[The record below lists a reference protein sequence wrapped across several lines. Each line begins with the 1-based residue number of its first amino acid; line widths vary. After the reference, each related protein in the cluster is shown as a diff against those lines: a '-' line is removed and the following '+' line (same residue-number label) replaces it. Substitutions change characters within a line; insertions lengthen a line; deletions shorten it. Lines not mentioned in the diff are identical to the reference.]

1 MWRCKALRLC
11 DKARKI
17 KMEETNFSVET
28 GRASSLKSQNDM
40 SQQSPK
46 KVRKKRSLWK
56 SWKRMKGRTKI
67 YLIVLHLFA
76 LVGAA
81 ILGAWAFFEL
91 GFTNNRG
98 GADRNNRYLS
108 GSQQYVAQ
116 ADSIDRQDQALNG
129 YRSLSV
135 LRQFYPKNADLIFH
149 AARFSDRPTA
159 VQEMVYAA
167 NMYMQGDEHALAYK
181 KMAADVENVL
191 KSNKLQPFEGNVIP
205 WMNDSAWPA
214 LKAAVI
220 KDTAVIYE
228 AARLTGVEPRLIVG
242 CLIGEQVRLFNS
254 KREMYKRYLGPMKV
268 LSVQSQ
274 FSLGVNG
281 IKDFTAMQV
290 ERNLTDTASIFYM
303 GKPYEHILD
312 FQTADHQSERFSRL
326 TNYRNHLYSYIYT
339 GCILHQTMLQWRR
352 SGYDIVNRPDILFTL
367 FNLGFAASKPGPDPQ
382 CGGSHIT
389 VHDEVYTF
397 GVICNDFYFSGELAE
412 QFPMK
417 AKRFADE

>member
-1 MWRCKALRLC
+1 M
-11 DKARKI
+11 
-17 KMEETNFSVET
+17 N
-28 GRASSLKSQNDM
+28 SQE
-40 SQQSPK
+40 
-46 KVRKKRSLWK
+46 
-56 SWKRMKGRTKI
+56 
-67 YLIVLHLFA
+67 A
-76 LVGAA
+76 
-81 ILGAWAFFEL
+81 
-91 GFTNNRG
+91 
-98 GADRNNRYLS
+98 
-108 GSQQYVAQ
+108 
-116 ADSIDRQDQALNG
+116 ALNG
-129 YRSLSV
+129 YRNLSV
-135 LRQFYPKNADLIFH
+135 LRQFYPKNADLIFN
-149 AARFSDRPTA
+149 AAQYSDRPTA
-159 VQEMVYAA
+159 VQEMIYAA
-167 NMYMQGDEHALAYK
+167 NMYMQDDDHAIAYR
-181 KMAADVENVL
+181 KMGGDVENIL
-191 KSNKLQPFEGNVIP
+191 KSKKITPFEGNVVP

-214 LKAAVI
+214 LKAAI
-220 KDTAVIYE
+220 LKDSALIYE

-242 CLIGEQVRLFNS
+242 CLVGEQVRLFNS

-312 FQTADHQSERFSRL
+312 FRTENHQAERISRL

-352 SGYDIVNRPDILFTL
+352 SGYDIVHRPDILFTL

-389 VHDEVYTF
+389 VHDAIYTF

-412 QFPMK
+412 QFPLK

>member
-1 MWRCKALRLC
+1 
-11 DKARKI
+11 
-17 KMEETNFSVET
+17 MEETNSSVET
-28 GRASSLKSQNDM
+28 RLIASLQSQNNA

-46 KVRKKRSLWK
+46 KVRKKRTLWK
-56 SWKRMKGRTKI
+56 SWKRLKGKSKF

-76 LVGAA
+76 LIGVG

-91 GFTNNRG
+91 GFTNNNG
-98 GADRNNRYLS
+98 GADQNNRYLS
-108 GSQQYVAQ
+108 ESQQYLATSDSVNSQEVAL
-116 ADSIDRQDQALNG
+116 DG
-129 YRSLSV
+129 YRTLSI
-135 LRQFYPKNADLIFH
+135 LRQFYPKNADLIFQ
-149 AARFSDRPTA
+149 AAQHSDRPTA
-159 VQEMVYAA
+159 VQEMIYAA
-167 NMYMQGDEHALAYK
+167 NMYMQDDDHSTACQKMMGDV
-181 KMAADVENVL
+181 DNIL
-191 KSNKLQPFEGNVIP
+191 KSKKITPFEGNVIP

-214 LKAAVI
+214 LKAAI
-220 KDTAVIYE
+220 LKDSALINE

-242 CLIGEQVRLFNS
+242 CLVGEQVRLFNS

-290 ERNLTDTASIFYM
+290 ERNLTDTASLFYM

-312 FQTADHQSERFSRL
+312 FQTANHQAERVSRL

-382 CGGSHIT
+382 CGGSHVT
-389 VHDEVYTF
+389 VHDKVYTF

-412 QFPMK
+412 QFPLK

>member
-1 MWRCKALRLC
+1 
-11 DKARKI
+11 
-17 KMEETNFSVET
+17 MEETNHSVET
-28 GRASSLKSQNDM
+28 FPETSLQSSDNA
-40 SQQSPK
+40 SQQPTK

-56 SWKRMKGRTKI
+56 SWKRLKGRTKF

-76 LVGAA
+76 LVGAG

-91 GFTNNRG
+91 GFTNNKG
-98 GADRNNRYLS
+98 GADKNNRYLTE
-108 GSQQYVAQ
+108 SQHYLASS
-116 ADSIDRQDQALNG
+116 DSVNSQEAALNG
-129 YRSLSV
+129 YRHLSV
-135 LRQFYPKNADLIFH
+135 LRQFYPKNADLIFN
-149 AARFSDRPTA
+149 AARYSDRPTA
-159 VQEMVYAA
+159 VQEMIYAA
-167 NMYMQGDEHALAYK
+167 NMYMQEDDHADAYRKMVDDVDNILKSK
-181 KMAADVENVL
+181 KM
-191 KSNKLQPFEGNVIP
+191 QPFEGNVIP

-214 LKAAVI
+214 LKAAI
-220 KDTAVIYE
+220 LKDSALIYE

-242 CLIGEQVRLFNS
+242 CLVGEQVRLFNS

-312 FQTADHQSERFSRL
+312 FKTENHQAERISRL

-389 VHDEVYTF
+389 VHDAIYTF

-412 QFPMK
+412 QFPLK

>member
-1 MWRCKALRLC
+1 
-11 DKARKI
+11 
-17 KMEETNFSVET
+17 MEETNPSVET
-28 GRASSLKSQNDM
+28 FPETSLQSSDNV
-40 SQQSPK
+40 SQQPTK

-56 SWKRMKGRTKI
+56 SWKRLKGRTKF

-76 LVGAA
+76 LVGAG

-91 GFTNNRG
+91 GFTNNKG
-98 GADRNNRYLS
+98 GADKNNRYLTE
-108 GSQQYVAQ
+108 SQHYLASS
-116 ADSIDRQDQALNG
+116 DSVNSQEAALNG
-129 YRSLSV
+129 YRHLSV
-135 LRQFYPKNADLIFH
+135 LRQFYPKNADLIFN
-149 AARFSDRPTA
+149 AARYSDRPTA
-159 VQEMVYAA
+159 VQEMIYAA
-167 NMYMQGDEHALAYK
+167 NMYMQEDDHADAYRKMVDDVDNILKSK
-181 KMAADVENVL
+181 KMQ
-191 KSNKLQPFEGNVIP
+191 SFEGNVIP

-214 LKAAVI
+214 LKAAI
-220 KDTAVIYE
+220 LKDSALIYE

-242 CLIGEQVRLFNS
+242 CLVGEQVRLFNS

-312 FQTADHQSERFSRL
+312 FKTENHQAERISRL

-389 VHDEVYTF
+389 VHDAIYTF

-412 QFPMK
+412 QFPLK

>member
-1 MWRCKALRLC
+1 MSK
-11 DKARKI
+11 DE
-17 KMEETNFSVET
+17 MEETKTSEEMHSN
-28 GRASSLKSQNDM
+28 ASLQSENAR
-40 SQQSPK
+40 SQQSPG

-56 SWKRMKGRTKI
+56 SWKRLKGRSKF

-76 LVGAA
+76 LVGAG

-91 GFTNNRG
+91 GFTKNSG
-98 GADRNNRYLS
+98 GTDKNNRYLTE
-108 GSQQYVAQ
+108 SQKYISQNDTVSSQ
-116 ADSIDRQDQALNG
+116 EQTLDD
-129 YRSLSV
+129 YRSLS
-135 LRQFYPKNADLIFH
+135 LFRNFYPKNADLIFN
-149 AARFSDRPTA
+149 AAQYSDRPTA
-159 VQEMVYAA
+159 VREMIYAA
-167 NMYMQGDEHALAYK
+167 NMYMQDDEHATAYQ
-181 KMAADVENVL
+181 KMTADVDNL
-191 KSNKLQPFEGNVIP
+191 IKSNTLQPFKGNVIP
-205 WMNDSAWPA
+205 WMNDTAWPA
-214 LKAAVI
+214 LKAAIV
-220 KDTAVIYE
+220 KDSALINE
-228 AARLTGVEPRLIVG
+228 AARITGVEPRLIVG
-242 CLIGEQVRLFNS
+242 CLVGEQVRLFNS
-254 KREMYKRYLGPMKV
+254 NRETFKRYLGPMKV

-303 GKPYEHILD
+303 GKQYEHVLD
-312 FQTADHQSERFSRL
+312 FKTADHQSERYNRL
-326 TNYRNHLYSYIYT
+326 TNYHNHLYSYLYT

-367 FNLGFAASKPGPDPQ
+367 FNLGFAASKPGPSPR

-389 VHDEVYTF
+389 VHNEVYTF

>member
-1 MWRCKALRLC
+1 
-11 DKARKI
+11 
-17 KMEETNFSVET
+17 MEETNPSVET
-28 GRASSLKSQNDM
+28 LRATSLQQNNTT
-40 SQQSPK
+40 SQQSTQ

-56 SWKRMKGRTKI
+56 SWKRLKGRSKAYI
-67 YLIVLHLFA
+67 IVLHLFA
-76 LVGAA
+76 FIGAG
-81 ILGAWAFFEL
+81 ILGAWAFYEL
-91 GFTNNRG
+91 GFTNNKG
-98 GADRNNRYLS
+98 GADKNNRYLS
-108 GSQQYVAQ
+108 GSQQYA
-116 ADSIDRQDQALNG
+116 ATKDSVNSQEKTLKG
-129 YRSLSV
+129 YRDLSV
-135 LRQFYPKNADLIFH
+135 LRQFYPKNADLIFN
-149 AARFSDRPTA
+149 AAQFSDRPTA
-159 VQEMVYAA
+159 VQEMIYAA
-167 NMYMQGDEHALAYK
+167 NMYMQDDEHATAYR
-181 KMAADVENVL
+181 KMSDDVDNIL
-191 KSNKLQPFEGNVIP
+191 KSNRMQPFEGNVIP

-290 ERNLTDTASIFYM
+290 ERNLTNDTSIFYM
-303 GKPYEHILD
+303 GKQYEHILD
-312 FQTADHQSERFSRL
+312 FQTADHQSERFNRL
-326 TNYRNHLYSYIYT
+326 TNYHNHLYSYIYT
-339 GCILHQTMLQWRR
+339 GCILHQTMLQWKR

-367 FNLGFAASKPGPDPQ
+367 FNLGFQASKPGPDPK

>member
-1 MWRCKALRLC
+1 
-11 DKARKI
+11 
-17 KMEETNFSVET
+17 MEETNHSVET
-28 GRASSLKSQNDM
+28 CHGASLQSSDNA
-40 SQQSPK
+40 SQQPTK

-56 SWKRMKGRTKI
+56 SWKRLKGRTKF

-76 LVGAA
+76 LVGAG

-91 GFTNNRG
+91 GFTNNKG
-98 GADRNNRYLS
+98 GADKNNRYLTE
-108 GSQQYVAQ
+108 SQHYLASS
-116 ADSIDRQDQALNG
+116 DSVNSQEAALNG
-129 YRSLSV
+129 YRHLSV
-135 LRQFYPKNADLIFH
+135 LRQFYPKNADLIFN
-149 AARFSDRPTA
+149 AARYSDRPTA
-159 VQEMVYAA
+159 VQEMIYAA
-167 NMYMQGDEHALAYK
+167 NMYMQDDDHADAYRKMVDDVDNILKSK
-181 KMAADVENVL
+181 KM
-191 KSNKLQPFEGNVIP
+191 QPFEGNVIP

-214 LKAAVI
+214 LKAAI
-220 KDTAVIYE
+220 LKDSALIYE

-242 CLIGEQVRLFNS
+242 CLVGEQVRLFNS

-312 FQTADHQSERFSRL
+312 FKTENHQSERISRL

-389 VHDEVYTF
+389 VHDAIYTF

-412 QFPMK
+412 QFPLK

>member
-1 MWRCKALRLC
+1 
-11 DKARKI
+11 
-17 KMEETNFSVET
+17 MEETNSSVET
-28 GRASSLKSQNDM
+28 LRATSLQSSDNASQKA
-40 SQQSPK
+40 SK

-56 SWKRMKGRTKI
+56 SWKRLKGRTKF

-76 LVGAA
+76 LVGAG
-81 ILGAWAFFEL
+81 ILGAWAFYEL
-91 GFTNNRG
+91 GFTNNKG
-98 GADRNNRYLS
+98 GADQNNRYLS
-108 GSQQYVAQ
+108 ENQKYTSR
-116 ADSIDRQDQALNG
+116 ADSVDSQEQILTD

-135 LRQFYPKNADLIFH
+135 FRHFYPKNADLIFN
-149 AARFSDRPTA
+149 ASQFSDRPTA
-159 VQEMVYAA
+159 ISEMLYAA
-167 NMYMQGDEHALAYK
+167 NMYMQGDEHAAAYQ
-181 KMAADVENVL
+181 KMTADIDNIL
-191 KSNKLQPFEGNVIP
+191 KSNKMKPFEGNVIP

-214 LKAAVI
+214 LKAAI
-220 KDTAVIYE
+220 LKDTAVIYE

-242 CLIGEQVRLFNS
+242 CLVGEQVRLFNS
-254 KREMYKRYLGPMKV
+254 KREMFKRYLGPMKV

-312 FQTADHQSERFSRL
+312 FQTADHQSERFNRL

-339 GCILHQTMLQWRR
+339 GCILHQTMLQWKR

-367 FNLGFAASKPGPDPQ
+367 FNLGFAASKPGPDPK

-389 VHDEVYTF
+389 VHDEIYTF
-397 GVICNDFYFSGELAE
+397 GVICNDFYYSGELAE
-412 QFPMK
+412 QFPLK

>member
-1 MWRCKALRLC
+1 
-11 DKARKI
+11 
-17 KMEETNFSVET
+17 MEETNSSVET
-28 GRASSLKSQNDM
+28 VHAPSLQSNGNT
-40 SQQSPK
+40 SQQTSK
-46 KVRKKRSLWK
+46 KLHKKRSLWK
-56 SWKRMKGRTKI
+56 SWKRLKGHSKF

-76 LVGAA
+76 LVGAG

-91 GFTNNRG
+91 GFTNNKG
-98 GADRNNRYLS
+98 GADQNNRYLS
-108 GSQQYVAQ
+108 ERQKYTSQS
-116 ADSIDRQDQALNG
+116 DSIDSQEQILTD

-135 LRQFYPKNADLIFH
+135 LRHFYPKNADLIFN
-149 AARFSDRPTA
+149 AAQYSDRPTA
-159 VQEMVYAA
+159 ISEMLYAA
-167 NMYMQGDEHALAYK
+167 NMYMQDDEHATAYQ
-181 KMAADVENVL
+181 KMVDDINNLL
-191 KSNKLQPFEGNVIP
+191 KTNKMSPFEGNVVP

-214 LKAAVI
+214 LKAAI
-220 KDTAVIYE
+220 LKDSAVIYE

-242 CLIGEQVRLFNS
+242 CLVGEQVRLFNS

-281 IKDFTAMQV
+281 IKDLTAMQV

-312 FQTADHQSERFSRL
+312 FQTADHQSERFNRL

-339 GCILHQTMLQWRR
+339 GCILHQTMLQWKR
-352 SGYDIVNRPDILFTL
+352 SGYDITNRPDILFTL

-389 VHDEVYTF
+389 VHDEIYTF
-397 GVICNDFYFSGELAE
+397 GVICNDFYYSGELAE
-412 QFPMK
+412 QFPLK

>member
-1 MWRCKALRLC
+1 
-11 DKARKI
+11 
-17 KMEETNFSVET
+17 MEETNPSVET
-28 GRASSLKSQNDM
+28 FPETSLQSSDNA
-40 SQQSPK
+40 SQQPTK

-56 SWKRMKGRTKI
+56 SWKRLKGRTKF

-76 LVGAA
+76 LVGAG

-91 GFTNNRG
+91 GFTNNNG
-98 GADRNNRYLS
+98 GADKNNRYLTE
-108 GSQQYVAQ
+108 SQHYLASS
-116 ADSIDRQDQALNG
+116 DSVNSQEAALNG
-129 YRSLSV
+129 YRHLSV
-135 LRQFYPKNADLIFH
+135 LRQFYPKNADLIFN
-149 AARFSDRPTA
+149 AARYSDRPTA
-159 VQEMVYAA
+159 VQEMIYAA
-167 NMYMQGDEHALAYK
+167 NMYMQEDDHADAYRKMVDDVDNILKSK
-181 KMAADVENVL
+181 KM
-191 KSNKLQPFEGNVIP
+191 QPFEGNVIP

-214 LKAAVI
+214 LKAAI
-220 KDTAVIYE
+220 LKDSALIYE

-242 CLIGEQVRLFNS
+242 CLVGEQVRLFNS

-312 FQTADHQSERFSRL
+312 FKTENHQAERISRL

-389 VHDEVYTF
+389 VHDAIYTF

-412 QFPMK
+412 QFPLK

>member
-1 MWRCKALRLC
+1 
-11 DKARKI
+11 
-17 KMEETNFSVET
+17 MEETNSSVET
-28 GRASSLKSQNDM
+28 GHAPSPQQKNTT
-40 SQQSPK
+40 SQQSSE
-46 KVRKKRSLWK
+46 KVRNKRSLWK
-56 SWKRMKGRTKI
+56 SWKELKGRSKAYI
-67 YLIVLHLFA
+67 IVLHLFA
-76 LVGAA
+76 LVGAG
-81 ILGAWAFFEL
+81 ILGAWAVYEL
-91 GFTNNRG
+91 GLTNDKG
-98 GADRNNRYLS
+98 GTDKNNRYLS
-108 GSQQYVAQ
+108 GSQKFETLT
-116 ADSIDRQDQALNG
+116 DSIDSQEKTLNG
-129 YRSLSV
+129 YRSLAI
-135 LRQFYPKNADLIFH
+135 LREFYPKNADLIFQ
-149 AARFSDRPTA
+149 AAQYSDRPTA
-159 VQEMVYAA
+159 VEEMIYAA
-167 NMYMQGDEHALAYK
+167 NMYIQDDGHATAYH
-181 KMAADVENVL
+181 KMSEDVDNIFN
-191 KSNKLQPFEGNVIP
+191 SNKTQPFEGNVIP

-254 KREMYKRYLGPMKV
+254 KREMYKQYLGPMKV

-290 ERNLTDTASIFYM
+290 ERNLTDTASLFYM

-312 FQTADHQSERFSRL
+312 FQTADHQTERFNRL

-367 FNLGFAASKPGPDPQ
+367 FNLGFAVSKPGPDPK

-389 VHDEVYTF
+389 VHGDVYTF

-412 QFPMK
+412 YFPMK

>member
-1 MWRCKALRLC
+1 
-11 DKARKI
+11 
-17 KMEETNFSVET
+17 MEETNHSVET
-28 GRASSLKSQNDM
+28 CHGASLQSSDNA
-40 SQQSPK
+40 SQQPTK

-56 SWKRMKGRTKI
+56 SWKRLKGRTKF

-76 LVGAA
+76 LVGAG
-81 ILGAWAFFEL
+81 ILGAWVFFEL
-91 GFTNNRG
+91 GFTNNKG
-98 GADRNNRYLS
+98 GADKNNRYLTE
-108 GSQQYVAQ
+108 SQHYLASS
-116 ADSIDRQDQALNG
+116 DSVNSQEAALNG
-129 YRSLSV
+129 YRHLSV
-135 LRQFYPKNADLIFH
+135 LRQFYPKNADLIFN
-149 AARFSDRPTA
+149 AARYSDRPTA
-159 VQEMVYAA
+159 VQEMIYAA
-167 NMYMQGDEHALAYK
+167 NMYMQEDDHADAYRKMVDDVDNILKSK
-181 KMAADVENVL
+181 KM
-191 KSNKLQPFEGNVIP
+191 QPFEGNVIP

-214 LKAAVI
+214 LKAAI
-220 KDTAVIYE
+220 LKDSALIYE

-242 CLIGEQVRLFNS
+242 CLVGEQVRLFNS

-312 FQTADHQSERFSRL
+312 FKTENHQAERISRL

-389 VHDEVYTF
+389 VHDAIYTF
-397 GVICNDFYFSGELAE
+397 GVICNDFYYSGELAE
-412 QFPMK
+412 QFPLK
-417 AKRFADE
+417 AKRFVDE

>member
-1 MWRCKALRLC
+1 
-11 DKARKI
+11 
-17 KMEETNFSVET
+17 MEETNSSVET
-28 GRASSLKSQNDM
+28 LRATSLQSSDNTSQKA
-40 SQQSPK
+40 SK

-56 SWKRMKGRTKI
+56 SWKRLKGRTKF

-76 LVGAA
+76 LVGAG
-81 ILGAWAFFEL
+81 ILGAWAFYEL
-91 GFTNNRG
+91 GFTNNKG
-98 GADRNNRYLS
+98 GADQNNRYLS
-108 GSQQYVAQ
+108 ENQKYTSR
-116 ADSIDRQDQALNG
+116 ADSVDSQEQILTD

-135 LRQFYPKNADLIFH
+135 FRHFYPKNADLIFN
-149 AARFSDRPTA
+149 ASQFSDRPTA
-159 VQEMVYAA
+159 ISEMLYAA
-167 NMYMQGDEHALAYK
+167 NMYMQGDEHAAAYQ
-181 KMAADVENVL
+181 KMTADIDNIL
-191 KSNKLQPFEGNVIP
+191 KSNKMKPFEGNVIP

-214 LKAAVI
+214 LKAAI
-220 KDTAVIYE
+220 LKDTAVIYE

-242 CLIGEQVRLFNS
+242 CLVGEQVRLFNS
-254 KREMYKRYLGPMKV
+254 KREMFKRYLGPMKV

-312 FQTADHQSERFSRL
+312 FQTADHQSERFNRL

-339 GCILHQTMLQWRR
+339 GCILHQTMLQWKR

-367 FNLGFAASKPGPDPQ
+367 FNLGFAASKPGPDPK

-389 VHDEVYTF
+389 VHDEIYTF
-397 GVICNDFYFSGELAE
+397 GVICNDFYYSGELAE
-412 QFPMK
+412 QFPLK

>member
-1 MWRCKALRLC
+1 
-11 DKARKI
+11 
-17 KMEETNFSVET
+17 
-28 GRASSLKSQNDM
+28 
-40 SQQSPK
+40 
-46 KVRKKRSLWK
+46 
-56 SWKRMKGRTKI
+56 
-67 YLIVLHLFA
+67 VLHLFA
-76 LVGAA
+76 FIGAG
-81 ILGAWAFFEL
+81 ILGAWAFYEL
-91 GFTNNRG
+91 GFTNNKG
-98 GADRNNRYLS
+98 GADKNNRYLA
-108 GSQQYVAQ
+108 GSQQYA
-116 ADSIDRQDQALNG
+116 ATKDSVNSQEKTLKG
-129 YRSLSV
+129 YRDLSV
-135 LRQFYPKNADLIFH
+135 LRQFYPKNADLIFN
-149 AARFSDRPTA
+149 AAQFSDRPTA
-159 VQEMVYAA
+159 VQEMIYAA
-167 NMYMQGDEHALAYK
+167 NMYMQDDEHATAYR
-181 KMAADVENVL
+181 KMSDDVDNIL
-191 KSNKLQPFEGNVIP
+191 KSNKMQPFEGNVIP

-290 ERNLTDTASIFYM
+290 ERNLTNDTSIFYM
-303 GKPYEHILD
+303 GKQYEHILD
-312 FQTADHQSERFSRL
+312 FQTADHQSERFNRL
-326 TNYRNHLYSYIYT
+326 TNYHNHLYSYIYT
-339 GCILHQTMLQWRR
+339 GCILHQTMLQWKR

-367 FNLGFAASKPGPDPQ
+367 FNLGFQASKPGPDPK

>member
-1 MWRCKALRLC
+1 
-11 DKARKI
+11 
-17 KMEETNFSVET
+17 MENIAKPETAA
-28 GRASSLKSQNDM
+28 ASSGNA
-40 SQQSPK
+40 K
-46 KVRKKRSLWK
+46 KQRKKRSLWK
-56 SWKRMKGRTKI
+56 SWKRLKGRSKF

-76 LVGAA
+76 LVGLG

-91 GFTNNRG
+91 GFTNNKG
-98 GADRNNRYLS
+98 GSDQNNRYLS
-108 GSQQYVAQ
+108 ENQKYATQS
-116 ADSIDRQDQALNG
+116 DSIDSQERILND
-129 YRSLSV
+129 YRSLS
-135 LRQFYPKNADLIFH
+135 LFRNFYPKNADLIFN
-149 AARFSDRPTA
+149 AAQYSDRPTA
-159 VQEMVYAA
+159 IQEMIYAA
-167 NMYMQGDEHALAYK
+167 NMYMQDDEHAIAYQ
-181 KMAADVENVL
+181 KMMADVDNLV
-191 KSNKLQPFEGNVIP
+191 KSNKMQPFEGNVIP

-214 LKAAVI
+214 LKAAI
-220 KDTAVIYE
+220 LKDSALINE

-242 CLIGEQVRLFNS
+242 CLVGEQVRLFNS

-290 ERNLTDTASIFYM
+290 ERNLTDTASIYYM
-303 GKPYEHILD
+303 GKQYEHILD
-312 FQTADHQSERFSRL
+312 FQTADHQSERYNRL

-367 FNLGFAASKPGPDPQ
+367 FNLGFQASKPGPDPK

-389 VHDEVYTF
+389 VRDQIYTF
-397 GVICNDFYFSGELAE
+397 GVICNDFYYSGELAE
-412 QFPMK
+412 QFPLK